1 MLNEFSVYTNKISY
15 KQLIKMVFQVDND
28 LKKENADRLLKQ
40 ALDFD
45 KPGEG
50 QHYCIHCA

>member
-1 MLNEFSVYTNKISY
+1 MSSEDIVKLTIIV
-15 KQLIKMVFQVDND
+15 LQVDND